1 MEIRIYKVGET
12 KKIDIRDTSFD
23 EILSF
28 GKFVDVVFVAK
39 KANEVDLY
47 VSGEK
52 RLSGIPAGVLKDFSG
67 NTISAVAG
75 TCADKSNA
83 ILAVNREVDSYIIG
97 DDLSQKS
104 ETTEFVHNDS
114 INNGAAVVLKTQN
127 FKAGVEG
134 NYIEADST
142 GSNGYI
148 DFYVEVGGNETSHKA
163 FRIYGGSLTQT
174 DARIDFLDT
183 TIENLSITSLTE
195 VPASLGSAGQ
205 VLAVNSGGTALEF
218 VAQSGGGGGGLGG
231 ADQTLTA
238 DRTIDLDSN
247 VLTID
252 DGSTDLMKVSSAN
265 GVQVFGDF
273 SVDSGAVTGA
283 SIKLEEADL
292 LGNNFIE
299 IKAPISVTANTTLTL
314 PDGAGTSGQV
324 LTTNGISTLSWGD
337 SVAKVNPVVEN
348 VLSINTISSA
358 SSPRIA
364 IEGADGLGY
373 VYFKVPDATS
383 TNTLFTLPDTDG
395 TSGQALTTDGSGTL
409 TFTTVGGGGGS
420 VNELDGIYL
429 EVVTRSSAYGAA
441 SFEGQ
446 VVKFGTGTLS
456 AGKIYVLRDN
466 AGAALWDEA
475 DADAEIQTKGLLG
488 MALGTSPTTDGLLVR
503 GIRSFS
509 NSFTVGAPLYISL
522 TAGTLTDDLSSHT
535 TGDFVRAVGYSL
547 STTLIYLDPSPD
559 YIELA

>member
-1 MEIRIYKVGET
+1 V
-12 KKIDIRDTSFD
+12 
-23 EILSF
+23 
-28 GKFVDVVFVAK
+28 
-39 KANEVDLY
+39 
-47 VSGEK
+47 
-52 RLSGIPAGVLKDFSG
+52 
-67 NTISAVAG
+67 
-75 TCADKSNA
+75 
-83 ILAVNREVDSYIIG
+83 
-97 DDLSQKS
+97 
-104 ETTEFVHNDS
+104 
-114 INNGAAVVLKTQN
+114 
-127 FKAGVEG
+127 
-134 NYIEADST
+134 

-195 VPASLGSAGQ
+195 VPTSLGSAGQ

-292 LGNNFIE
+292 IGNNFIE
-299 IKAPISVTANTTLTL
+299 IKAPLSVTANTTLTL

-337 SVAKVNPVVEN
+337 TVSKVNPVVEN
-348 VLSINTISSA
+348 VLSINTLSSA

-373 VYFKVPDATS
+373 VFFKVPDATS
-383 TNTLFTLPDTDG
+383 SNTLFTLPDTDG

-420 VNELDGIYL
+420 ANELDGIYL

-466 AGAALWDEA
+466 GGAALWDEA